1 MDEHRDSVE
10 RLLSLAGE
18 YGTKI
23 SSFLSFLQLGS
34 PADTYRSAAEQVALM
49 TMHAS
54 KGLEFRYVFI
64 IGCED
69 GIVPYTLFEKG
80 EADIEEERRLLYV
93 AMTRAKKALFLSHAR
108 NRNLFGM
115 NLSLPISPF
124 LAEIKDELIKR
135 GAAEKRMKKPRDS
148 QLSLFR

>member
-1 MDEHRDSVE
+1 MAEHRDSVE

-18 YGTKI
+18 YGSEI
-23 SSFLSFLQLGS
+23 SSFLSFFQLGS
-34 PADTYRSAAEQVALM
+34 PMDTYRRAADQVALM
-49 TMHAS
+49 TMHAA
-54 KGLEFRYVFI
+54 KGLEFSCVFI

-69 GIVPYTLFEKG
+69 GIVPYTLFAREG
-80 EADIEEERRLLYV
+80 ADIEEERRLLYV
-93 AMTRAKKALFLSHAR
+93 ALTRAKKALFLSHATS
-108 NRNLFGM
+108 RNLFGM

-135 GAAEKRMKKPRDS
+135 GAAEKRMKKPQDS